1 MAEDIAGSL
10 DVSSCYVDKRANTT
24 DQWPGEAEGLMP
36 QDNLTLTNSFPKQ
49 TPQVQASAS

>member
-1 MAEDIAGSL
+1 MAGNIAGSL